1 MHLKNIPAKW
11 WKYILISIHALLL
24 TYVCYV
30 AGNVAYSLG
39 SEVQT
44 VKWLNTIRSWLF
56 DNKEEL
62 PDELLP
68 ICVSYDKQLIDV
80 SDQYGMPL
88 GVIDITDRSKL
99 YRLLSAIDS
108 VGNYKY
114 VMCDMTFSAEYETDV
129 DSALYALI
137 SRMPR
142 IVVAGGEHTDL
153 LPEPIRHRA
162 FSAGYN
168 ISIEESNFVKYPL
181 VSNGRES
188 MALQMWKEL
197 YAGEFDGNA
206 FWSSS
211 NGRLCRSAMFLQL
224 PIQISDNYAQYQ
236 ARSVLNMGADILDVE
251 AMIDMQSMFSDKII
265 LIGSFVE
272 DDIHATVVGDMPG
285 VMINYNAFYALRCG
299 QHYVKPISVILLFV
313 LFYCVTLL
321 LLGSKSIFEWLP
333 AKIRPKSIVVR
344 LMCFMISLSTIF
356 SVVFLFFYIFLDET
370 YDIFFIA
377 SYFSLMSAAKDIYK
391 IIKPN
396 STEK

>member
-1 MHLKNIPAKW
+1 MHLKNVPAKW
-11 WKYILISIHALLL
+11 WKYILIAIHALLL

-62 PDELLP
+62 PDELMP
-68 ICVSYDKQLIDV
+68 ISVSYDKQLIDV

-88 GVIDITDRSKL
+88 GVIDITDRNKL

-142 IVVAGGEHTDL
+142 IVVAGGEHADL
-153 LPEPIRHRA
+153 LPEFIRRRA

-188 MALQMWKEL
+188 MALQMWK
-197 YAGEFDGNA
+197 D
-206 FWSSS
+206 
-211 NGRLCRSAMFLQL
+211 AMASDYVKDDFLM
-224 PIQISDNYAQYQ
+224 NT
-236 ARSVLNMGADILDVE
+236 G
-251 AMIDMQSMFSDKII
+251 II
-265 LIGSFVE
+265 E
-272 DDIHATVVGDMPG
+272 DDED
-285 VMINYNAFYALRCG
+285 L
-299 QHYVKPISVILLFV
+299 
-313 LFYCVTLL
+313 
-321 LLGSKSIFEWLP
+321 E
-333 AKIRPKSIVVR
+333 
-344 LMCFMISLSTIF
+344 
-356 SVVFLFFYIFLDET
+356 D
-370 YDIFFIA
+370 FIA
-377 SYFSLMSAAKDIYK
+377 ESDEVLEEYNEGLAYEARGEYKDAWYCYQRASWHHHPLARTK
-391 IIKPN
+391 MDTLDKRIKW
-396 STEK
+396 

>member
-11 WKYILISIHALLL
+11 WKYILIAIHALLL

-68 ICVSYDKQLIDV
+68 ISVSYDKQLIDV

-142 IVVAGGEHTDL
+142 IVVAGGEHADL
-153 LPEPIRHRA
+153 LPESIRHRA

-211 NGRLCRSAMFLQL
+211 NGRLCRGAMFLQL

-236 ARSVLNMGADILDVE
+236 TKPVLNMGADILDVE
-251 AMIDMQSMFSDKII
+251 AMIDMQSMFRDKII

-285 VMINYNAFYALRCG
+285 VMINYNAFYALRSG
-299 QHYVKPISVILLFV
+299 QHYVKPISVILLFI
-313 LFYCVTLL
+313 LFYCVTFL

-333 AKIRPKSIVVR
+333 EKIRPKSIVVR

-377 SYFSLMSAAKDIYK
+377 SYFSLISAAKDIYK
-391 IIKPN
+391 IVKP
-396 STEK
+396 